1 MNETT
6 LEKSPVRPYCWNC
19 GADPAGRRL
28 LTISEAAG
36 YCGVSANSIYRW
48 MERVRVEWVLTA
60 GRKRRIY
67 RDSLASPGGSG
78 SGSELESKRNMET
91 AEGEE

>member
-1 MNETT
+1 MNEGS
-6 LEKSPVRPYCWNC
+6 LGKPPVRPFCWNC

-28 LTISEAAG
+28 LTIGEAAG

-48 MERVRVEWVLTA
+48 MERERVEWVLTA

-67 RDSLASPGGSG
+67 QDSLASPGRAESG
-78 SGSELESKRNMET
+78 PELEPEGNVET

>member
-1 MNETT
+1 MKEGI
-6 LEKSPVRPYCWNC
+6 LAKPPVRPFCWNC

-48 MERVRVEWVLTA
+48 MERERVEWVLTA
-60 GRKRRIY
+60 GKKRRIY
-67 RDSLASPGGSG
+67 RDSLASPGRSG
-78 SGSELESKRNMET
+78 SGAGLESKGNME
-91 AEGEE
+91 EEE